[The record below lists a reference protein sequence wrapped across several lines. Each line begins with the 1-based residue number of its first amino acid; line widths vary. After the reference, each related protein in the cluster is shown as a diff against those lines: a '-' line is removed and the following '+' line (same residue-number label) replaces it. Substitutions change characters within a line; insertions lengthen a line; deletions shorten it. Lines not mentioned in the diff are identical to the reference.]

1 MRDTEKANFDEIS
14 SNVLG
19 AFFSKQQQFLLSFF
33 FLCLLS
39 SPSSRL
45 SKKIVFRD
53 GEEEVK
59 EEESCCCC
67 VFECGSFRWL
77 GDLVVVVVKVE
88 SSSVASN
95 LSQKT
100 TFKINAG
107 LSSFTFLKFQG
118 KNRSAAER

>member
-1 MRDTEKANFDEIS
+1 M
-14 SNVLG
+14 
-19 AFFSKQQQFLLSFF
+19 
-33 FLCLLS
+33 
-39 SPSSRL
+39 
-45 SKKIVFRD
+45 FRD

-59 EEESCCCC
+59 EEEVKEEESCCCCC

-107 LSSFTFLKFQG
+107 LSSFTFPKFQG